1 MTVWSQSV
9 TGPTD
14 ASSDGW
20 GTVDIMEDM
29 DEDLLGLLRNWL
41 DSFLKWELIRFLY
54 NHPDTAY
61 QVDELARRIHRDQID
76 LAVEAS
82 TLVAAG
88 IVDCQWAEGQ
98 PAFALAADPAARRLV
113 ARFMQACEDRCFR
126 MKAIY
131 HVLQKMRP

>member
-1 MTVWSQSV
+1 
-9 TGPTD
+9 
-14 ASSDGW
+14 
-20 GTVDIMEDM
+20 VDIMEDM
-29 DEDLLGLLRNWL
+29 DEDLLGLLRDWL
-41 DSFLKWELIRFLY
+41 DSFLKWDLIRFLY
-54 NHPDTAY
+54 NHPDTAH